1 MIIGS
6 GGILCLGRVNRIL
19 KFLLTCYLS
28 YALCYVIL
36 EVFELSTCMHRLL
49 GSLLDLFIFA
59 VSNGLITQHMC
70 VHFYFSYY
78 HQPGNFATL
87 LRVISNE
94 IVHRARAVIGDDV
107 MNEPLQVR
115 KNIMT

>member
-1 MIIGS
+1 M
-6 GGILCLGRVNRIL
+6 
-19 KFLLTCYLS
+19 
-28 YALCYVIL
+28 
-36 EVFELSTCMHRLL
+36 
-49 GSLLDLFIFA
+49 LLDLLSFA
-59 VSNGLITQHMC
+59 ASNVLITKHMC

-115 KNIMT
+115 INIVTKRQSKYRNK